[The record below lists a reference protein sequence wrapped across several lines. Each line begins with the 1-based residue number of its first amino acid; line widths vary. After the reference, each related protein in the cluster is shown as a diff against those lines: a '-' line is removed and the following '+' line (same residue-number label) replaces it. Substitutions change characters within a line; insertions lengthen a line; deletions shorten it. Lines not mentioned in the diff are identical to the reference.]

1 MFIFDSKT
9 DILIDSQELTF
20 KSEYFC
26 DFSRYF
32 QNREFVNG
40 DALQLS
46 GDYFEGYLSRIITN
60 EVMLELAQR
69 NCLTNVAG
77 VIHSQMWVL
86 WVFAIPVQVN
96 SVFFQNLYSLENNYV
111 GIIPPKSEISVFQ
124 RPFSNRFQLYVHDNY
139 LQQLCQTLEL
149 PEAKKFLNASASSIV
164 ICPSEKIRHLQQ
176 SCQQLYQ
183 MLFNLN
189 RQQISEQRKALRL
202 NFVRQQLKEEIVK
215 DFLLTL
221 AVTKDIK
228 PPKNTIRRTYILKKA
243 EEMMRKNLRSDLA
256 IPTICQE
263 LEVSQ
268 RTLEYIF
275 KDFYQMSP
283 YNYFKLLRLNALNQS
298 LNRNNQTK
306 LIYEIAEELGF
317 FHRGY
322 LASDYKK
329 LFGYFP
335 SET

>member
-1 MFIFDSKT
+1 MFIFDDKT
-9 DILIDSQELTF
+9 DIFINSQELTF

-32 QNREFVNG
+32 QNREFLNL

-77 VIHSQMWVL
+77 VIHSQMWV
-86 WVFAIPVQVN
+86 FAIPLQVN
-96 SVFFQNLYSLENNYV
+96 SVFFQNLYPLENNYL
-111 GIIPPKSEISVFQ
+111 GIMPPKSEISVFQ
-124 RPFSNRFQLYVHDNY
+124 QPFSNRFHLYVNDNY

-149 PEAKKFLNASASSIV
+149 PEAKKFLNASASSII

-176 SCQQLYQ
+176 SCHQLYQ

-202 NFVRQQLKEEIVK
+202 NFVSQKLKEEIVR

-228 PPKNTIRRTYILKKA
+228 PTKNTIRRTSILKKA
-243 EEMMRKNLRSDLA
+243 EEMMRKNLRSDLT

-283 YNYFKLLRLNALNQS
+283 YNYFKLLRLNALHQS
-298 LNRNNQTK
+298 LNQNNQTK
-306 LIYEIAEELGF
+306 LIHEIAEELGF

>member
-1 MFIFDSKT
+1 MFIFDNKT
-9 DILIDSQELTF
+9 NILINSQELTF

-26 DFSRYF
+26 NFSRYF
-32 QNREFVNG
+32 QNREFVNL

-46 GDYFEGYLSRIITN
+46 GDHFEGYLSRIIID
-60 EVMLELAQR
+60 EVMLELSQR

-77 VIHSQMWVL
+77 VVHSKM

-96 SVFFQNLYSLENNYV
+96 SVFFQNLYSLENNYL
-111 GIIPPKSEISVFQ
+111 GIVPPKSEISVFQ
-124 RPFSNRFQLYVHDNY
+124 HPFSNRFQLYVHDNY

-149 PEAKKFLNASASSIV
+149 PEAKKFLNSADSSIV
-164 ICPSEKIRHLQQ
+164 ICPAEKIRHLQQ
-176 SCQQLYQ
+176 SCHQLYQ
-183 MLFNLN
+183 MLFNLYH
-189 RQQISEQRKALRL
+189 QQISGKRKALRL
-202 NFVRQQLKEEIVK
+202 DFVRQKLEEIVK
-215 DFLLTL
+215 YFLLTL
-221 AVTKDIK
+221 AVTKEIK
-228 PPKNTIRRTYILKKA
+228 TPKNTIRRTSILKKA
-243 EEMMRKNLRSDLA
+243 EEMMRKNLRSDLT
-256 IPTICQE
+256 IPTICQD

-283 YNYFKLLRLNALNQS
+283 YSYLKLLRLNALHQS
-298 LNRNNQTK
+298 LNQNNQTK
-306 LIYEIAEELGF
+306 LTYEIAEELGF

-329 LFGYFP
+329 LFGYLP

>member
-1 MFIFDSKT
+1 MFIFDNKT
-9 DILIDSQELTF
+9 NILINSQELTF
-20 KSEYFC
+20 KSEYVC

-32 QNREFVNG
+32 QNREFLNV

-46 GDYFEGYLSRIITN
+46 GDHFEGYLSRIIID
-60 EVMLELAQR
+60 EVMLELSQR

-77 VIHSQMWVL
+77 VIHSKM

-96 SVFFQNLYSLENNYV
+96 SVFFQNLYPLENNYL

-124 RPFSNRFQLYVHDNY
+124 HPFSNRFQLYVHDNY

-149 PEAKKFLNASASSIV
+149 PEAKKFLNSADSSIV
-164 ICPSEKIRHLQQ
+164 ICPAEKIRHHQQ
-176 SCQQLYQ
+176 SCHQLYQ
-183 MLFNLN
+183 MLFNLYH
-189 RQQISEQRKALRL
+189 QQISGKRKALRL
-202 NFVRQQLKEEIVK
+202 DFVRQKLEEIVK
-215 DFLLTL
+215 YFLLTL

-228 PPKNTIRRTYILKKA
+228 TPKNTIRRTSILKKA
-243 EEMMRKNLRSDLA
+243 EEMMRKNLRSDLT
-256 IPTICQE
+256 IPAICQD

-283 YNYFKLLRLNALNQS
+283 YNYFKLLRLNALHQS
-298 LNRNNQTK
+298 LNQNNQTK
-306 LIYEIAEELGF
+306 LVYEIAEELGF

>member
-1 MFIFDSKT
+1 MFIFDNKT
-9 DILIDSQELTF
+9 NILINSQELTF

-26 DFSRYF
+26 NFSHYF
-32 QNREFVNG
+32 QNREFLDL

-46 GDYFEGYLSRIITN
+46 GDNFEGYLSKLITN
-60 EVMLELAQR
+60 EVMLELSQR
-69 NCLTNVAG
+69 NCLTKLAG
-77 VIHSQMWVL
+77 IIHSKM

-96 SVFFQNLYSLENNYV
+96 PVLFQNLYPLENNYL
-111 GIIPPKSEISVFQ
+111 GIIPPKSEVSVFQ
-124 RPFSNRFQLYVHDNY
+124 HPFSNRFQLYVHDNY

-149 PEAKKFLNASASSIV
+149 PEAKKFLNSSDSSIV

-176 SCQQLYQ
+176 SCHQLYQ
-183 MLFNLN
+183 MLFNLD
-189 RQQISEQRKALRL
+189 RQEISEKRKVLRL
-202 NFVRQQLKEEIVK
+202 NFVRQKLEEIVK

-228 PPKNTIRRTYILKKA
+228 TPKNTIRRTSILKKA
-243 EEMMRKNLRSDLA
+243 EEMMRKNMRSDLT
-256 IPTICQE
+256 IPTICQD
-263 LEVSQ
+263 LEISQ

-283 YNYFKLLRLNALNQS
+283 YNYFKLLRLNALHQS
-298 LNRNNQTK
+298 LNQNNQTK
-306 LIYEIAEELGF
+306 LTYEIAEELGF

>member
-1 MFIFDSKT
+1 M
-9 DILIDSQELTF
+9 
-20 KSEYFC
+20 
-26 DFSRYF
+26 
-32 QNREFVNG
+32 
-40 DALQLS
+40 
-46 GDYFEGYLSRIITN
+46 RIA
-60 EVMLELAQR
+60 E
-69 NCLTNVAG
+69 
-77 VIHSQMWVL
+77 
-86 WVFAIPVQVN
+86 
-96 SVFFQNLYSLENNYV
+96 
-111 GIIPPKSEISVFQ
+111 
-124 RPFSNRFQLYVHDNY
+124 
-139 LQQLCQTLEL
+139 
-149 PEAKKFLNASASSIV
+149 
-164 ICPSEKIRHLQQ
+164 
-176 SCQQLYQ
+176 
-183 MLFNLN
+183 
-189 RQQISEQRKALRL
+189 RKALRL

-228 PPKNTIRRTYILKKA
+228 PPKNTIRRTSILKKA
-243 EEMMRKNLRSDLA
+243 EEMMRKNLRSDLT

-283 YNYFKLLRLNALNQS
+283 YNYFKLLRLNALHQSINQ
-298 LNRNNQTK
+298 NNQTK
-306 LIYEIAEELGF
+306 LIHEIAEELGF

>member
-1 MFIFDSKT
+1 MFIFDNKT
-9 DILIDSQELTF
+9 NILINSQELTF

-26 DFSRYF
+26 NFSHYF
-32 QNREFVNG
+32 QNREFLDL

-46 GDYFEGYLSRIITN
+46 GDNFEGYLSKLITN
-60 EVMLELAQR
+60 EVMLELSQR
-69 NCLTNVAG
+69 NCLTKLAG
-77 VIHSQMWVL
+77 IIHSKM

-96 SVFFQNLYSLENNYV
+96 PVLFQNLYPLENNYL
-111 GIIPPKSEISVFQ
+111 GILPPKSEVSVFQ
-124 RPFSNRFQLYVHDNY
+124 HPFSNRFQLYVHDNY

-149 PEAKKFLNASASSIV
+149 PEAKKFLNSSDSSIV
-164 ICPSEKIRHLQQ
+164 ICPAEKICHLQQ
-176 SCQQLYQ
+176 SCHQLYQ
-183 MLFNLN
+183 MLFNLD
-189 RQQISEQRKALRL
+189 RQEVSGKRKALRL
-202 NFVRQQLKEEIVK
+202 NFVRQKLEEIVK

-228 PPKNTIRRTYILKKA
+228 TPKNTIRRTSILKKA
-243 EEMMRKNLRSDLA
+243 EEMMRKNMRSDLT
-256 IPTICQE
+256 ITRICQD
-263 LEVSQ
+263 LEISQ

-283 YNYFKLLRLNALNQS
+283 YNYFKLLRLNALHQS
-298 LNRNNQTK
+298 LNQNNQTK
-306 LIYEIAEELGF
+306 LIHEIAEELGF

>member
-9 DILIDSQELTF
+9 NILINSQELTF

-26 DFSRYF
+26 NFSRYF
-32 QNREFVNG
+32 QNREFVDL
-40 DALQLS
+40 DAVQLS
-46 GDYFEGYLSRIITN
+46 GDHFEGYLSRIIID
-60 EVMLELAQR
+60 EVMLELSQR

-77 VIHSQMWVL
+77 VTHSKM
-86 WVFAIPVQVN
+86 WVFAIPFQVN
-96 SVFFQNLYSLENNYV
+96 PVFFQNLYSLENNCL
-111 GIIPPKSEISVFQ
+111 GIVPPKSEISVFQ
-124 RPFSNRFQLYVHDNY
+124 HPFSNRFQLYVHDNY
-139 LQQLCQTLEL
+139 LHKLCQTLEL
-149 PEAKKFLNASASSIV
+149 PEAKKFLNSSASSIV
-164 ICPSEKIRHLQQ
+164 ICPSEKIRYLQQ
-176 SCQQLYQ
+176 SCHQLYQ
-183 MLFNLN
+183 MLFNLDC
-189 RQQISEQRKALRL
+189 QQISRQRKALRL
-202 NFVRQQLKEEIVK
+202 NFVRQKLKEEIVK

-228 PPKNTIRRTYILKKA
+228 TPKNTIRRTYILKKA
-243 EEMMRKNLRSDLA
+243 EEMMRKNLRSDLT
-256 IPTICQE
+256 IPAICQH

-283 YNYFKLLRLNALNQS
+283 YNYFKLLRLNALHQS
-298 LNRNNQTK
+298 LNQNNQTK

>member
-46 GDYFEGYLSRIITN
+46 GDHFEGYLSRIIID
-60 EVMLELAQR
+60 EVMLELSQR

-77 VIHSQMWVL
+77 VTHSKMWL
-86 WVFAIPVQVN
+86 FAIPVQVN
-96 SVFFQNLYSLENNYV
+96 SVLFQNLYSLGNNYL

-124 RPFSNRFQLYVHDNY
+124 HPFSNRFQLYVDDDY
-139 LQQLCQTLEL
+139 LQKLCQTLEL
-149 PEAKKFLNASASSIV
+149 PETKKFLNYSASSIV

-176 SCQQLYQ
+176 YCHQLYQ
-183 MLFNLN
+183 MLFNLD
-189 RQQISEQRKALRL
+189 RQQISGQRKVLRL
-202 NFVRQQLKEEIVK
+202 NFVRQKLEKIVK

-228 PPKNTIRRTYILKKA
+228 TPKNTIRRTSILKKA
-243 EEMMRKNLRSDLA
+243 EEMMRKNLRSDLT
-256 IPTICQE
+256 IPAICQD

-283 YNYFKLLRLNALNQS
+283 YNYFKLLRLNALHQS
-298 LNRNNQTK
+298 LNQNNNQTK
-306 LIYEIAEELGF
+306 LTYEIAEELGF

>member
-20 KSEYFC
+20 KSEYVC

-32 QNREFVNG
+32 QNREFLNV

-46 GDYFEGYLSRIITN
+46 GDHFEGYLSRIIID
-60 EVMLELAQR
+60 EVMLELSQR

-77 VIHSQMWVL
+77 VIHSKM

-96 SVFFQNLYSLENNYV
+96 SVFFQNLYPLENNYL

-124 RPFSNRFQLYVHDNY
+124 HPFSNRFQLYVHDNY

-149 PEAKKFLNASASSIV
+149 PEAKKFLNSSASSIV

-176 SCQQLYQ
+176 SCHQLYQ
-183 MLFNLN
+183 MLFNLYH
-189 RQQISEQRKALRL
+189 QQISGKRKALRL
-202 NFVRQQLKEEIVK
+202 DFVRQKLEEIVK
-215 DFLLTL
+215 YFLLTL
-221 AVTKDIK
+221 AVTKEIK
-228 PPKNTIRRTYILKKA
+228 TPKNTIRRTSILKKA
-243 EEMMRKNLRSDLA
+243 EEMMRKNLRSDLT
-256 IPTICQE
+256 IPTICQD

-283 YNYFKLLRLNALNQS
+283 YSYLKLLRLNALHQS
-298 LNRNNQTK
+298 LNQNNQTK
-306 LIYEIAEELGF
+306 LTYEIAEELGF

-329 LFGYFP
+329 LFGYLP

>member
-1 MFIFDSKT
+1 MFIFDNKT
-9 DILIDSQELTF
+9 NILINSQELTF

-26 DFSRYF
+26 NF
-32 QNREFVNG
+32 QNREFVNL

-46 GDYFEGYLSRIITN
+46 GDHFEGYLSRIIID
-60 EVMLELAQR
+60 EVMLELSQR

-77 VIHSQMWVL
+77 VVHSKM

-96 SVFFQNLYSLENNYV
+96 SVFFQNLYSLENNYL
-111 GIIPPKSEISVFQ
+111 GIVPPKSEISVFQ
-124 RPFSNRFQLYVHDNY
+124 HPFSNRFQLYVHDNY

-149 PEAKKFLNASASSIV
+149 PEAKKFLNSADSSIV
-164 ICPSEKIRHLQQ
+164 ICPAEKIRHLQQ
-176 SCQQLYQ
+176 SCHQLYQ
-183 MLFNLN
+183 MLFNLYH
-189 RQQISEQRKALRL
+189 QQISGKRKALRL
-202 NFVRQQLKEEIVK
+202 DFVRQKLEEIVK
-215 DFLLTL
+215 YFLLTL

-228 PPKNTIRRTYILKKA
+228 TPKNTIRRTSILKKA
-243 EEMMRKNLRSDLA
+243 EEMMRKNLRSDLT
-256 IPTICQE
+256 IPTICQD
-263 LEVSQ
+263 LEISQ

-283 YNYFKLLRLNALNQS
+283 YNYFKLLRLNALHQS
-298 LNRNNQTK
+298 LNQNNQTK
-306 LIYEIAEELGF
+306 LTYEIAEELGF

>member
-1 MFIFDSKT
+1 MFIFDNKT
-9 DILIDSQELTF
+9 NILINSQELTF

-26 DFSRYF
+26 NFSRYF
-32 QNREFVNG
+32 QNREFVNL

-46 GDYFEGYLSRIITN
+46 GDHFEGYLSRIIID
-60 EVMLELAQR
+60 EVMLELSQR

-77 VIHSQMWVL
+77 VVHSKM

-96 SVFFQNLYSLENNYV
+96 SVFFQNLYSLENNYL
-111 GIIPPKSEISVFQ
+111 GIVPPKSEISVFQ
-124 RPFSNRFQLYVHDNY
+124 HPFSNRFQLYVHDNY

-149 PEAKKFLNASASSIV
+149 PEAKKFLNSADSSIV
-164 ICPSEKIRHLQQ
+164 ICPAEKIRHLQQ
-176 SCQQLYQ
+176 SCHQLYQ
-183 MLFNLN
+183 MLFNLDH
-189 RQQISEQRKALRL
+189 QQISGKRKALRL
-202 NFVRQQLKEEIVK
+202 DFVRQKLEEIVK
-215 DFLLTL
+215 YFLLTL

-228 PPKNTIRRTYILKKA
+228 TPKNTIRRTSILKKA
-243 EEMMRKNLRSDLA
+243 EEMMRKNLRSDLT
-256 IPTICQE
+256 IPTICQD
-263 LEVSQ
+263 LEISQ

-283 YNYFKLLRLNALNQS
+283 YNYFKLLRLNALHQS
-298 LNRNNQTK
+298 LNQNNQTK

>member
-1 MFIFDSKT
+1 MFIFDNKT
-9 DILIDSQELTF
+9 NILINSQELTF

-26 DFSRYF
+26 NFSRYF
-32 QNREFVNG
+32 QNREFVNV

-46 GDYFEGYLSRIITN
+46 GDHFEGYLSRIIID
-60 EVMLELAQR
+60 EVMLELSQR

-77 VIHSQMWVL
+77 VVHSKMWVF
-86 WVFAIPVQVN
+86 VIPVQVN
-96 SVFFQNLYSLENNYV
+96 SIFFQNLYSLENNYL
-111 GIIPPKSEISVFQ
+111 GIVPPKSEISVFQ
-124 RPFSNRFQLYVHDNY
+124 HPFSNRFQLYVHDNY

-149 PEAKKFLNASASSIV
+149 PEAKKFLNSADSSIV
-164 ICPSEKIRHLQQ
+164 ICPAEKIRHLQQ
-176 SCQQLYQ
+176 SCHQLYQ
-183 MLFNLN
+183 MLFNLDH
-189 RQQISEQRKALRL
+189 QQISGKRKALRL
-202 NFVRQQLKEEIVK
+202 DFVRQKLEEIVK
-215 DFLLTL
+215 YFLLTL

-228 PPKNTIRRTYILKKA
+228 TPKNTIRRTSILKKA
-243 EEMMRKNLRSDLA
+243 EEMMRKNLRSDLT
-256 IPTICQE
+256 IPTICQD
-263 LEVSQ
+263 LEISQ

>member
-1 MFIFDSKT
+1 MFIFDNKT

-46 GDYFEGYLSRIITN
+46 GDHFEGYLSRIIID
-60 EVMLELAQR
+60 EVMLELSQR
-69 NCLTNVAG
+69 NCLINVVG
-77 VIHSQMWVL
+77 VVHSKM
-86 WVFAIPVQVN
+86 WVFAIPIQVN
-96 SVFFQNLYSLENNYV
+96 SVFFQNLYSLENNYL
-111 GIIPPKSEISVFQ
+111 GIVPPKSEISIFQ
-124 RPFSNRFQLYVHDNY
+124 HPFSNRFQLYVHDNY
-139 LQQLCQTLEL
+139 LQQLCQNLEL
-149 PEAKKFLNASASSIV
+149 PEAKKFLNSSASSVV

-176 SCQQLYQ
+176 SCHQLYR
-183 MLFNLN
+183 MLFNLD
-189 RQQISEQRKALRL
+189 RQQISWQRKALRL
-202 NFVRQQLKEEIVK
+202 NFVRQKLKEEIVK

-228 PPKNTIRRTYILKKA
+228 TPKNAIRRTSILKKA
-243 EEMMRKNLRSDLA
+243 EEMMRKNLRSDLT
-256 IPTICQE
+256 IPAICQD

-283 YNYFKLLRLNALNQS
+283 YNYFKLLRLNALHQS
-298 LNRNNQTK
+298 LKQNNQTK
-306 LIYEIAEELGF
+306 LVYEIAEELGF

>member
-9 DILIDSQELTF
+9 DILINSQELTF

-32 QNREFVNG
+32 QNREFVNL

-46 GDYFEGYLSRIITN
+46 GDHFEGYLSRIIID
-60 EVMLELAQR
+60 EVMLELSQR

-77 VIHSQMWVL
+77 VVHSKM

-96 SVFFQNLYSLENNYV
+96 SVFFQNLYSLENNYL
-111 GIIPPKSEISVFQ
+111 GIVPPKSEISVFQ
-124 RPFSNRFQLYVHDNY
+124 HPFSNRFQLYVHDNY

-149 PEAKKFLNASASSIV
+149 PEAKKFLNSADSSIV
-164 ICPSEKIRHLQQ
+164 ICPAEKIRHLQQ
-176 SCQQLYQ
+176 SCHQLYQ
-183 MLFNLN
+183 MLFNLYH
-189 RQQISEQRKALRL
+189 QQISGKRKALRL
-202 NFVRQQLKEEIVK
+202 DFVRQKLEEIVK
-215 DFLLTL
+215 YFLLTL

-228 PPKNTIRRTYILKKA
+228 IPKNAIRRTSILKKA
-243 EEMMRKNLRSDLA
+243 EEMMRKNLRSDLT
-256 IPTICQE
+256 IPAICQD

-283 YNYFKLLRLNALNQS
+283 YNYFKLLRLNALHQS
-298 LNRNNQTK
+298 LNQNNQTK
-306 LIYEIAEELGF
+306 LVYEIAEELGF

>member
-1 MFIFDSKT
+1 MFIFDNKT
-9 DILIDSQELTF
+9 NILINSQELTF

-26 DFSRYF
+26 NFSRYF
-32 QNREFVNG
+32 QNREFLDL

-46 GDYFEGYLSRIITN
+46 GDNFEGYLSKLITN
-60 EVMLELAQR
+60 EVMLELSQR
-69 NCLTNVAG
+69 NCLTKLAG
-77 VIHSQMWVL
+77 IIHSKM

-96 SVFFQNLYSLENNYV
+96 PVLFQNLYPLENNYL
-111 GIIPPKSEISVFQ
+111 GILPPKSEVSVFQ
-124 RPFSNRFQLYVHDNY
+124 HPFSNRFQLYVHDNY

-149 PEAKKFLNASASSIV
+149 PEAKKFLNSSDSSIV
-164 ICPSEKIRHLQQ
+164 ICPAEKIRHLQQ
-176 SCQQLYQ
+176 SCHQLYQ
-183 MLFNLN
+183 MLFNLD
-189 RQQISEQRKALRL
+189 RQEISEKRKVLRL
-202 NFVRQQLKEEIVK
+202 NFVRQKLEEIVK

-228 PPKNTIRRTYILKKA
+228 TPKNTIRRTSILKKA
-243 EEMMRKNLRSDLA
+243 EEMMRKNMRSDLT
-256 IPTICQE
+256 IPTICQD
-263 LEVSQ
+263 LEISQ

-283 YNYFKLLRLNALNQS
+283 YNYFKLLRLNALHQS
-298 LNRNNQTK
+298 LNQNNQTK
-306 LIYEIAEELGF
+306 LTYEIAEELGF

>member
-1 MFIFDSKT
+1 MFIFDNKT
-9 DILIDSQELTF
+9 NILINSQELTF

-26 DFSRYF
+26 NFSRYF
-32 QNREFVNG
+32 QNREFVNL

-46 GDYFEGYLSRIITN
+46 GDHFEGYLSRIIID
-60 EVMLELAQR
+60 EVMLELSQR

-77 VIHSQMWVL
+77 
-86 WVFAIPVQVN
+86 AVQVN
-96 SVFFQNLYSLENNYV
+96 SVFFQNLYSLENNYL
-111 GIIPPKSEISVFQ
+111 GIVPPKSEISVFQ
-124 RPFSNRFQLYVHDNY
+124 HPFSNRFQLYVHDNY

-149 PEAKKFLNASASSIV
+149 PEAKKFLNSADSSIV
-164 ICPSEKIRHLQQ
+164 ICPAEKIRHLQQ
-176 SCQQLYQ
+176 SCHQLYQ
-183 MLFNLN
+183 MLFNLYH
-189 RQQISEQRKALRL
+189 QQISGKRKALRL
-202 NFVRQQLKEEIVK
+202 DFVRQKLEEIVK
-215 DFLLTL
+215 YFLLTL

-228 PPKNTIRRTYILKKA
+228 TPKNTIRRTSILKKA
-243 EEMMRKNLRSDLA
+243 EEMMRKNLRSDLT
-256 IPTICQE
+256 IPTICQD

-283 YNYFKLLRLNALNQS
+283 YSYLKLLRLNALHQS
-298 LNRNNQTK
+298 LNQNNQTK
-306 LIYEIAEELGF
+306 LTYEIAEELGF

-329 LFGYFP
+329 LFGYLP

>member
-1 MFIFDSKT
+1 MFIFDNKT
-9 DILIDSQELTF
+9 NILINSQELTF

-26 DFSRYF
+26 NFSHYF
-32 QNREFVNG
+32 QNREFLDL

-46 GDYFEGYLSRIITN
+46 GDNFEGYLSKLITN
-60 EVMLELAQR
+60 EVMLELSQR
-69 NCLTNVAG
+69 NCLTKLAG
-77 VIHSQMWVL
+77 IIHSKM

-96 SVFFQNLYSLENNYV
+96 SVFFQNLYSLENNYL
-111 GIIPPKSEISVFQ
+111 GIVPPKSEISVFQ
-124 RPFSNRFQLYVHDNY
+124 HPFSNRFQLYVHDNY

-149 PEAKKFLNASASSIV
+149 PEAKKFLNSADSSIV
-164 ICPSEKIRHLQQ
+164 ICPVEKIRHLQQ
-176 SCQQLYQ
+176 SCHQLYQ
-183 MLFNLN
+183 MLFNLDH
-189 RQQISEQRKALRL
+189 QQISGKRKALRL
-202 NFVRQQLKEEIVK
+202 DFVRQKLEEIVK
-215 DFLLTL
+215 YFLLTL

-228 PPKNTIRRTYILKKA
+228 TPKNTIRRTSILKKA
-243 EEMMRKNLRSDLA
+243 EEMMRKNLRSDLT
-256 IPTICQE
+256 IPTICQD

-283 YNYFKLLRLNALNQS
+283 YSYLKLLRLNALHQS
-298 LNRNNQTK
+298 LNQNNQTK
-306 LIYEIAEELGF
+306 LTYEIAEELGF

-329 LFGYFP
+329 LFGYLP